1 MSHALTSRLKCGV
14 FSSFS
19 RSAFAADVYKPVIRK
34 GKAGENEM
42 LWAGRYVV
50 LIIAII
56 AVVIAANPNSGIQV
70 FEILKMLIP
79 KKWRESLRNKLR
91 KNTKE
96 ERLKR
101 LQQMLDEY

>member
-1 MSHALTSRLKCGV
+1 MNIDAQL
-14 FSSFS
+14 
-19 RSAFAADVYKPVIRK
+19 A
-34 GKAGENEM
+34 
-42 LWAGRYVV
+42 
-50 LIIAII
+50 
-56 AVVIAANPNSGIQV
+56 AANPNSGIQV
-70 FEILKMLIP
+70 LEILKMLIP